1 MKSRSL
7 HNNTKKGFLVFFYR
21 DVTAFHEVPL
31 TPLPLVFR
39 HVTSQKMLRPTRPL
53 CVA

>member
-7 HNNTKKGFLVFFYR
+7 HNSIKKGLFYR

-31 TPLPLVFR
+31 IPLPSFP
-39 HVTSQKMLRPTRPL
+39 SCKMNKNAMIYPQP
-53 CVA
+53 